1 MTVEQK
7 FNTEIIA
14 KGVFQEMQG
23 DQNGFESFSDYWH
36 RIRMSL
42 QSRGVGTSEMTT
54 LESLVM
60 EKVQKLFNQAE

>member
-7 FNTEIIA
+7 FNTEVMA
-14 KGVFQEMQG
+14 REVFNEMQG

-42 QSRGVGTSEMTT
+42 QSRGGGPSEVTT

-60 EKVQKLFNQAE
+60 VPRMYHRSL